1 MNRQVL
7 EGRLYDFDLAKKV
20 VKNQSSNYFGQ
31 EFWSGTLNFGQELF
45 ILQLMKQD

>member
-31 EFWSGTLNFGQELF
+31 ELWSGIIHLLSD
-45 ILQLMKQD
+45 K